1 MPEKNIMKNAIYT
14 SSLGEVSNAKNI
26 YVCDSSRMG
35 YISSLPHTFTS
46 MAIADVSMPF
56 IINKINDKTSK
67 D

>member
-1 MPEKNIMKNAIYT
+1 MPEKYHEKCNLYIIIR
-14 SSLGEVSNAKNI
+14 EVSNAKNI